1 MPVVWRF
8 SPADWLDS
16 FNDDALRLFPDPAL
30 PLTRKSPASSGTDRW
45 VRLQIFAA
53 FLGPVALVGL
63 WLWSKGFF
71 GPT

>member
-1 MPVVWRF
+1 MPVVWRY

-16 FNDDALRLFPDPAL
+16 FNDAILRLFPAPAL
-30 PLTRKSPASSGTDRW
+30 PLTPKSPRSDRW
-45 VRLQIFAA
+45 VRLQIFVA